1 MLLNWGFDMFDS
13 LDLYIWIT
21 CSCLG
26 CTVGIYFGY
35 WLRKRDEADGVVSAL
50 QTALDERCVPES
62 VRQQVLVSSP
72 TTQLLTL
79 AHWKLRHSSRHI
91 QVVKPEDYKRCR
103 SIASRIMLIKPTK

>member
-1 MLLNWGFDMFDS
+1 MFNS

-21 CSCLG
+21 CSSLG
-26 CTVGIYFGY
+26 CAVGIYFGY

-50 QTALDERCVPES
+50 KTALDDGHVPEA

-79 AHWKLRHSSRHI
+79 AQWKLKHSSRHA
-91 QVVKPEDYKRCR
+91 QPAKPDDYKRCR
-103 SIASRIMLIKPTK
+103 SIASRIMLIKPVE

>member
-1 MLLNWGFDMFDS
+1 MFDS

-26 CTVGIYFGY
+26 CAVGIYFGY

-50 QTALDERCVPES
+50 KAALDDGHVPEA

-79 AHWKLRHSSRHI
+79 AHYKLKHSSRCA
-91 QVVKPEDYKRCR
+91 QTAKQDDYKRCR
-103 SIASRIMLIKPTK
+103 SIASRIMLIKPVE

>member
-1 MLLNWGFDMFDS
+1 MFDS

-26 CTVGIYFGY
+26 CAVGIYFGY

-50 QTALDERCVPES
+50 KTALDDGHVPEA
-62 VRQQVLVSSP
+62 VRQQVIVSSP

-79 AHWKLRHSSRHI
+79 AQWKLKHSSRRM
-91 QVVKPEDYKRCR
+91 QPANPEDYKRCR
-103 SIASRIMLIKPTK
+103 SIASRIMLIKPLQ

>member
-1 MLLNWGFDMFDS
+1 MFDS

-21 CSCLG
+21 CGCLG
-26 CTVGIYFGY
+26 CAVGIYFGY

-50 QTALDERCVPES
+50 KTALDEQRVPDA

-79 AHWKLRHSSRHI
+79 AHWKLKHSSRSM
-91 QVVKPEDYKRCR
+91 QTAKPEDYKRCR
-103 SIASRIMLIKPTK
+103 SIASRIMLIKPLQ

>member
-1 MLLNWGFDMFDS
+1 MFDS

-21 CSCLG
+21 CGCLG
-26 CTVGIYFGY
+26 CAVGIYFGY

-50 QTALDERCVPES
+50 KTALDDGHVPEA

-79 AHWKLRHSSRHI
+79 AQWKLKHSSRHA
-91 QVVKPEDYKRCR
+91 QPAKPEDYKRCR
-103 SIASRIMLIKPTK
+103 SIASRIMLIKPAE

>member
-1 MLLNWGFDMFDS
+1 MFDS

-26 CTVGIYFGY
+26 CAVGIYLGY

-50 QTALDERCVPES
+50 KTALDEQRVPDT

-79 AHWKLRHSSRHI
+79 AQWKLKHSSRHA
-91 QVVKPEDYKRCR
+91 QPAKPEDYKRCR
-103 SIASRIMLIKPTK
+103 SIASRIMRIKPVE

>member
-1 MLLNWGFDMFDS
+1 MFNS

-26 CTVGIYFGY
+26 CAVGICFGY

-50 QTALDERCVPES
+50 KAALDERRVPEA

-79 AHWKLRHSSRHI
+79 AQWYSLQHYDLRCCCYRLYQSRL
-91 QVVKPEDYKRCR
+91 P
-103 SIASRIMLIKPTK
+103 

>member
-1 MLLNWGFDMFDS
+1 MFDS
-13 LDLYIWIT
+13 LDLYIWVT

-26 CTVGIYFGY
+26 CAVGIYLGY

-50 QTALDERCVPES
+50 KAALDEQRVPDA

-79 AHWKLRHSSRHI
+79 AQWKLKHSSRHV
-91 QVVKPEDYKRCR
+91 QPAKPEDYKRCR
-103 SIASRIMLIKPTK
+103 SIASRIMLIKPLQ

>member
-1 MLLNWGFDMFDS
+1 MFDL

-26 CTVGIYFGY
+26 CAVGIYLGY
-35 WLRKRDEADGVVSAL
+35 WLRKLDEAGGVVSAL
-50 QTALDERCVPES
+50 KTALDEQRVPDV

-79 AHWKLRHSSRHI
+79 AHWKLKHSSRHV
-91 QVVKPEDYKRCR
+91 QPANPEDYKRCR
-103 SIASRIMLIKPTK
+103 SIASRIMLIKPLQ

>member
-1 MLLNWGFDMFDS
+1 MRLNWGFDMFDS

-21 CSCLG
+21 CGCLG
-26 CTVGIYFGY
+26 CAVGIYLGY

-50 QTALDERCVPES
+50 KTALDERRVPDA

-79 AHWKLRHSSRHI
+79 AHWKLKHSSRHV
-91 QVVKPEDYKRCR
+91 QSAKPEDYKRCR
-103 SIASRIMLIKPTK
+103 SIASRIMLIKPLQ

>member
-1 MLLNWGFDMFDS
+1 MFDL

-26 CTVGIYFGY
+26 CVVGIYFGY
-35 WLRKRDEADGVVSAL
+35 WLRKRDEADGIVSAL
-50 QTALDERCVPES
+50 KTALDEQRVPDA

-79 AHWKLRHSSRHI
+79 AQWKLKHSSRHV
-91 QVVKPEDYKRCR
+91 QPAKPEDYKRCR
-103 SIASRIMLIKPTK
+103 SIASRIMLIKPLQ

>member
-1 MLLNWGFDMFDS
+1 MFDS

-26 CTVGIYFGY
+26 CVVGIYFGY

-50 QTALDERCVPES
+50 KAALDERRVPEA

-79 AHWKLRHSSRHI
+79 AQWKLKHSSRHA
-91 QVVKPEDYKRCR
+91 QPAKPEDYKRCR
-103 SIASRIMLIKPTK
+103 SIASRIMLIKPVE